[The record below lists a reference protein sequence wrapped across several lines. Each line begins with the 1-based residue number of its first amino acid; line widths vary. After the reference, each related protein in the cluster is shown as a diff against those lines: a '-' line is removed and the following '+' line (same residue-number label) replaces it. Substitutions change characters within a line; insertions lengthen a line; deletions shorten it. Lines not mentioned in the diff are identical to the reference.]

1 MMLYIANVKTKVDKI
16 LAAGLMILMTAN
28 VLNVLWQV
36 FTRFILKNPSSFT
49 EELARY
55 LLIWVGL
62 LGASYAAGKKMHL
75 AIDVVLKAL
84 RGKPRKWIEMI
95 IQIFVFFFSLL
106 VMVIGGIRLVA
117 ITLTL
122 NQISAALRIKLG
134 YVYLVLPLSG
144 LLIMFYAV
152 LFFVER
158 MQTPAEESKAQQF
171 VTVESA
177 EGI

>member
-1 MMLYIANVKTKVDKI
+1 MIERTKRAIDRFLELALIVLMGANVI
-16 LAAGLMILMTAN
+16 
-28 VLNVLWQV
+28 NVLWQV
-36 FTRFILKNPSSFT
+36 FTRFVLKEPSSFT

-75 AIDVVLKAL
+75 AIDVVLQTLKKKKKIWAET
-84 RGKPRKWIEMI
+84 G
-95 IQIFVFFFSLL
+95 IQISIFLFAFF
-106 VMVIGGIRLVA
+106 VMVVGGLRLVT

-144 LLIMFYAV
+144 MLIMFYAV
-152 LFFVER
+152 VFVIEKFR
-158 MQTPAEESKAQQF
+158 ALSGKRVEAEA
-171 VTVESA
+171 VAVESQ